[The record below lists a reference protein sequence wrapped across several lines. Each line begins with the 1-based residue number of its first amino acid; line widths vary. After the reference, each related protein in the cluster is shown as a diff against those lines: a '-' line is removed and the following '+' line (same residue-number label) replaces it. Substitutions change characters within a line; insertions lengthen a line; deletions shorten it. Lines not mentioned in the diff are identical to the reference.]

1 MRALFLA
8 CFLILLVL
16 SLIAWRLLPQ
26 ATEKGKTRLVW
37 STDPNPVRQAQVD
50 LFNKLNPDLLVVID
64 PNNTDPQK
72 VIVQSQGGVGP
83 DLFDCYAAEQLEA
96 FVLTGIAWDITD
108 ELRKRSIDVEKVVW
122 PVALSSF
129 VYRGR
134 VYGFPRNFG
143 TNALWYNK
151 NVFDEEGI
159 PYPKPGWTWSELIET
174 AKKLTKR
181 DKNGNP
187 IRFGLYWD
195 FNTTGELILQ
205 FGGRQFTPD
214 GTKCIVDSPEAIAAV
229 QLSHD
234 LMYKHKVAPSP
245 VDEAALTTQGGWGSG
260 GMTWLMK
267 GQVAMAYG
275 GRWWLNLM
283 RSETAKGLR
292 LGCVEL
298 PFHKV
303 RTVVGYGGITCINRF
318 SAQRAEAL
326 RFLMYLMSQSY
337 SELLNDQADGMAAVR
352 RFCETERFL
361 FNPQHPEEDYNR
373 VWLESIRIAQPAEI
387 SPFLKGNELA
397 PLRNQLDLVKGKLKP
412 ADQAMRDAAR
422 DCNRRIARNVRINP
436 RLRKLYLELTGRL
449 P

>member
-1 MRALFLA
+1 MA

>member
-1 MRALFLA
+1 MA

-26 ATEKGKTRLVW
+26 ATERGKTRLVW

-50 LFNKLNPDLLVVID
+50 LFNKLNPDLFVVID

-83 DLFDCYAAEQLEA
+83 DLFDCYGADQVETFA
-96 FVLTGIAWDITD
+96 LTGVAWDITD

-283 RSETAKGLR
+283 RTETAKGLR